1 MSRSLSSIQ
10 GKYFAVLFAGLT
22 SALFLLYKFAFRPG
36 SPDPRSTKLLKDLAN
51 PKDPNDDDADD
62 DSDLK
67 KENSKKGT
75 NDNDT
80 SNTPLHSNKK
90 SSASSTSSSYTD
102 ADDGEESED
111 LITQLHS
118 EIEQIDRRGK
128 ALFKKKNFLEAA
140 EVFTE
145 ALDLIHSKV
154 KDLGKHGNLNRQVV
168 TLMNNRSAMYEKGGM
183 PDLALLDCDA
193 ILEIDT
199 THTKARTRK
208 LRILESLNR
217 HMEALVEVCA
227 LQLKF
232 MQDNR
237 DKLRLGIPVTPPVP
251 QSKIEQLMALIVPDA
266 VEAML
271 QKIKAKFGE
280 NGSQSRP
287 LPSCHTILQLLQS
300 FNGYNAW
307 MAKAAK
313 DGSLDSLT
321 SQLEKAD
328 TQQEKVALLLKRGRR
343 YAYHRMFDKCKND
356 FETAYD
362 ILENDDDNTVKESF
376 EDDTYPRVLEW
387 VGMCRHLRYDLDGAL
402 KCYETCA
409 NMEPINAEILVKC
422 AGVKMDA
429 GKLEEA
435 MKLFKTALELDP
447 TAVDA
452 LLHRANLYM
461 LQSKPNEAKQDLELC
476 LELRPSHLLARL
488 RLATVHMATED
499 LDGAKRNLDLAAEI
513 DPDSSEVHSYRGEL
527 HFAQGEFI
535 EAKAEFDGAIKCDA
549 GNPTPYVN
557 AALTVMN
564 TPPAGGGPPDIPESI
579 RLLEKAIEVDPQF
592 HTAYVHLGQ
601 FKLSMATDLTTA
613 KEVVALYDKG
623 LDYCRTAEELKD
635 IVSMRILT
643 VAQVDAAAMLKMDTL
658 NMQ

>member
-1 MSRSLSSIQ
+1 L
-10 GKYFAVLFAGLT
+10 V
-22 SALFLLYKFAFRPG
+22 
-36 SPDPRSTKLLKDLAN
+36 
-51 PKDPNDDDADD
+51 
-62 DSDLK
+62 
-67 KENSKKGT
+67 
-75 NDNDT
+75 
-80 SNTPLHSNKK
+80 
-90 SSASSTSSSYTD
+90 
-102 ADDGEESED
+102 
-111 LITQLHS
+111 
-118 EIEQIDRRGK
+118 
-128 ALFKKKNFLEAA
+128 
-140 EVFTE
+140 
-145 ALDLIHSKV
+145 
-154 KDLGKHGNLNRQVV
+154 
-168 TLMNNRSAMYEKGGM
+168 
-183 PDLALLDCDA
+183 DCDA

-409 NMEPINAEILVKC
+409 NMEPINVSCIL
-422 AGVKMDA
+422 
-429 GKLEEA
+429 LSS
-435 MKLFKTALELDP
+435 LNF
-447 TAVDA
+447 
-452 LLHRANLYM
+452 
-461 LQSKPNEAKQDLELC
+461 C
-476 LELRPSHLLARL
+476 LP
-488 RLATVHMATED
+488 
-499 LDGAKRNLDLAAEI
+499 
-513 DPDSSEVHSYRGEL
+513 
-527 HFAQGEFI
+527 F
-535 EAKAEFDGAIKCDA
+535 
-549 GNPTPYVN
+549 
-557 AALTVMN
+557 
-564 TPPAGGGPPDIPESI
+564 
-579 RLLEKAIEVDPQF
+579 
-592 HTAYVHLGQ
+592 
-601 FKLSMATDLTTA
+601 LS
-613 KEVVALYDKG
+613 
-623 LDYCRTAEELKD
+623 
-635 IVSMRILT
+635 RILFT
-643 VAQVDAAAMLKMDTL
+643 IFI
-658 NMQ
+658 